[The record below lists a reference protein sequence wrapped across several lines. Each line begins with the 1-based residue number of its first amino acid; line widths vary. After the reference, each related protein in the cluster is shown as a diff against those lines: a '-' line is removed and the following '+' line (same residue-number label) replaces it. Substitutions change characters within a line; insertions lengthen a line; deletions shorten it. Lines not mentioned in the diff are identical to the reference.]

1 MFFNYIFINFN
12 YCLEK
17 GEYPSV
23 LKHAG
28 VVIAIFL
35 DNLSKIYENLKIH

>member
-1 MFFNYIFINFN
+1 MFANYIFINFN

-17 GEYPSV
+17 VEYLCV
-23 LKHAG
+23 LKHAD
-28 VVIAIFL
+28 VVLAIFL